1 MGYHL
6 GSRCFVRSWK
16 KRKKLVQSFKKDP
29 KRPLISLCQNARFL
43 ISCELFVVFEYV
55 NLCVCFFLVLLP
67 KLDALLEPP
76 RWSIN
81 TFKEE
86 NSMGLFLDGH
96 II

>member
-55 NLCVCFFLVLLP
+55 NLCVCFFWCFYQNWMP
-67 KLDALLEPP
+67 CWNPQD
-76 RWSIN
+76 
-81 TFKEE
+81 
-86 NSMGLFLDGH
+86 GL
-96 II
+96 